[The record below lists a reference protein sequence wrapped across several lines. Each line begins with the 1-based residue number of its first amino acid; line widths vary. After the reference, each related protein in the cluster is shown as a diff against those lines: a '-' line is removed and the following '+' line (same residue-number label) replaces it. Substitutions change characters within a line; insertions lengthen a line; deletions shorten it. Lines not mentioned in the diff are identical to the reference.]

1 MKIGMV
7 TGNLDPKIGG
17 GARFCQ
23 EVLQELIR
31 RGPSASDQWVILAEQ
46 APDSTFSLP
55 ARTEWQTL
63 PRQTWIDKISWRSRS
78 PLERAVEKSEISLVW
93 FLGGGGFPG
102 PLECPFIATVWDV
115 QHRTHPFLPEMQ
127 KEGEWDYRESKTAAF
142 LPRAA
147 LVITGTQEGARQL
160 REIYGIQNDRI
171 LLVPHP
177 TPGFFLE
184 PPGAPHRPTSPPYF
198 LYPANF
204 WPHKNHISLVK
215 ALALLKGKN
224 PEARLVFTG
233 SGNHQAHVQFWA
245 EKLGVRD
252 RIDFRGQVSDAE
264 LKELYDGATA
274 LTYASLSGPENLPP
288 LEAMARGCPV
298 LNSDFPGAREQLGD
312 AAVFIPATDTHAWA
326 EAMAAC
332 LAQPGEAYRA
342 KFASAGKQLVQ
353 TRTVKGYVDTVLPWV
368 GVFRTIR
375 CLWA

>member
-1 MKIGMV
+1 MKIGIV

-17 GARFCQ
+17 GARFCR
-23 EVLQELIR
+23 EVLHELTQ
-31 RGPSASDQWVILAEQ
+31 RGPLASDQWVILSQQ
-46 APDSTFSLP
+46 APDTAFALP

-63 PRQTWIDKISWRSRS
+63 PRQTWLDKISMRCRGV
-78 PLERAVEKSEISLVW
+78 LEHAVEKSEISLVW
-93 FLGGGGFPG
+93 FLGGGGFPD

-142 LPRAA
+142 LPQAA

-171 LLVPHP
+171 LLAPHP
-177 TPGFFLE
+177 TPGSFLE
-184 PPGAPHRPTSPPYF
+184 TPLAPYCPSAPPYF

-215 ALALLKGKN
+215 ALALLTEKN
-224 PEARLVFTG
+224 PELRLVFTG
-233 SGNHQAHVQFWA
+233 SGKNQDHVQLWA

-252 RIDFRGQVSDAE
+252 RIDFRGQISDAE
-264 LKELYDGATA
+264 LKELYDGAAA

-298 LNSDFPGAREQLGD
+298 INSDFPGAREQLGN
-312 AAVFIPATDTHAWA
+312 AAVFVPATDASAWA
-326 EAMAAC
+326 EAMAAF
-332 LAQPGEAYRA
+332 LAPPREIYRR
-342 KFASAGKQLVQ
+342 KFALEGKQLVQ
-353 TRTVKGYVDTVLPWV
+353 TRTVARYVDTVLTWV
-368 GVFRTIR
+368 EKFRPVR
-375 CLWA
+375 GLWA